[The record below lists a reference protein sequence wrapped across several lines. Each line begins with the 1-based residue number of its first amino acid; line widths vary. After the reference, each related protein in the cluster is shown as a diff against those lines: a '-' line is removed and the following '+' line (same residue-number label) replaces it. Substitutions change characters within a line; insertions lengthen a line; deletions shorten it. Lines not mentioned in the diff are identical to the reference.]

1 MNPNLPPIKVFAG
14 TKSQYMGEEICEN
27 LGFQLGKMNITH
39 FADGEFEVS
48 FEESIRGCEVYL
60 VQSTFPN
67 CDNLMELLL
76 MIDAAKRA
84 SAKSVIA
91 VLPYFGWARQDRKDK
106 PRVSIAAKLVSDIL
120 VTAGAD
126 RIITMDLHAD
136 QIQGFFNIPIDNL
149 SAISLIGQYFRSKNL
164 EDIVVVSPD
173 HGGTTR
179 ARNLADLL
187 NAPMAIID
195 KRRPKPNVAEAMNII
210 GDVEGKDVVIID
222 DMCDTAGSLVAGI
235 KILKDKGAK
244 DIYCAVSHGLLSGPA
259 VERLNNA
266 PIKEFVIT
274 NTIQLPEEKRNACPK
289 ITVLSVGYMLA
300 KTIEAIKTHSPV
312 SEVYDLFNDK

>member
-1 MNPNLPPIKVFAG
+1 MMKETVIFSLTSSVELTKEICNYLNLP
-14 TKSQYMGEEICEN
+14 MGKCAVR
-27 LGFQLGKMNITH
+27 H
-39 FADGEFEVS
+39 FADGEILIEP
-48 FEESIRGCEVYL
+48 EETVRGRSVFII
-60 VQSTFPN
+60 QSTCAPVSET
-67 CDNLMELLL
+67 LMEVLICL
-76 MIDAAKRA
+76 DACRRA
-84 SAKSVIA
+84 SAGEITV
-91 VLPYFGWARQDRKDK
+91 VTPYFGYARQDRKARARQ
-106 PRVSIAAKLVSDIL
+106 PITAKLVANLLES
-120 VTAGAD
+120 AGAD
-126 RIITMDLHAD
+126 RVVTVDLHAT